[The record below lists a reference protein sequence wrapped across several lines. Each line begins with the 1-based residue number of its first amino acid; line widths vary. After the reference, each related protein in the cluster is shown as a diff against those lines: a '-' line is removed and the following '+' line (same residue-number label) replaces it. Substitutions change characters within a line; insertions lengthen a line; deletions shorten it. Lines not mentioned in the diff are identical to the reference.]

1 MNEKDLIAAISQGDR
16 KAFESFY
23 ESTSG
28 LVYNTSLSY
37 VHNTT
42 DAEEV
47 TQQVYIKVFK
57 YIQNFKGDSA
67 LKTWLYRIAINTSLD
82 FLKKKKRFS
91 FMHSGIDN
99 IQNADFDH
107 PGVLMEKKEAAKELY
122 KVIDTLPEK
131 QRIAFTL
138 IFIEGSPIKEVA
150 DIMET
155 SYKAVESLLQR
166 AKKNLREKLKKE
178 YIKRRN

>member
-67 LKTWLYRIAINTSLD
+67 LKTWLYRIAINT
-82 FLKKKKRFS
+82 FK
-91 FMHSGIDN
+91 
-99 IQNADFDH
+99 A
-107 PGVLMEKKEAAKELY
+107 
-122 KVIDTLPEK
+122 
-131 QRIAFTL
+131 
-138 IFIEGSPIKEVA
+138 SPSKPI
-150 DIMET
+150 
-155 SYKAVESLLQR
+155 
-166 AKKNLREKLKKE
+166 
-178 YIKRRN
+178 